1 MGQTRYEQV
10 SEYICTRITS
20 GEYSI
25 GSKIPTE
32 NELGE
37 RLGVSRPTVRQALDG
52 LARAGYLTRIR
63 GKGTFVTQ
71 PKVVHEST
79 TFLTGYREESR
90 KNNRVLRTRVLE
102 LEVERAPEHVALALE
117 LEPGEKVTR
126 LTRVRHLE
134 GYNNNAPVVYTTL
147 YVPLKLFPD
156 MSQID
161 FTDASFYEI
170 LASRNLEVK
179 HAERKL
185 EVMLADRQVT
195 AGLEISPFE
204 PVIFISS
211 KGRTA
216 AMAPIEYTESH
227 YPAGSSSF
235 LIEINR

>member
-20 GEYSI
+20 GEYGV

-32 NELGE
+32 NELGKT
-37 RLGVSRPTVRQALDG
+37 LGVSRPTVRQALDG
-52 LARAGYLTRIR
+52 LTRAGYLTRIR
-63 GKGTFVTQ
+63 GKGTFVTR

-79 TFLTGYREESR
+79 SFLTGYREESK
-90 KNNRVLRTRVLE
+90 KNNRVLHTKVLG
-102 LEVERAPEHVALALE
+102 LEVERASEQVAQALE

-126 LTRVRHLE
+126 LTRVRYLE

-156 MSQID
+156 MCQID

-170 LASRNLEVK
+170 LATRNLEVK

-185 EVMLADRQVT
+185 EVMLADREVT
-195 AGLEISPFE
+195 TGLEISPFE

-211 KGRTA
+211 QGRTA
-216 AMAPIEYTESH
+216 SMTPIEYTESH